1 LKRRPPTFK
10 KNISSKESEELID
23 ERSKQKVFTDSEI
36 KEITNVWKL
45 DVVKEAQKQV
55 LSPSESEEVKEE
67 KP

>member
-36 KEITNVWKL
+36 KEITNV
-45 DVVKEAQKQV
+45 
-55 LSPSESEEVKEE
+55 
-67 KP
+67 